1 MSIKLFIN
9 KPLAYKTLQCFLPLS
24 LQNDCLC
31 SHGKSV
37 SKKGMGRTIGRGCP
51 VLKLFSLATVKS
63 FGKSNFYKPPQFK
76 KKKYSAYFRPDQ
88 NRSNKTTEGRVALLL
103 WNTSFSNPVL
113 LSSQGLS

>member
-1 MSIKLFIN
+1 MFLLMCLKIYRLLYRHVHKVIYKQTASIQNPAVF
-9 KPLAYKTLQCFLPLS
+9 PPLS

-51 VLKLFSLATVKS
+51 VLKLFSFTTVKS

-76 KKKYSAYFRPDQ
+76 KKTVHISGQIKISAIKPQ
-88 NRSNKTTEGRVALLL
+88 KAE
-103 WNTSFSNPVL
+103 
-113 LSSQGLS
+113 